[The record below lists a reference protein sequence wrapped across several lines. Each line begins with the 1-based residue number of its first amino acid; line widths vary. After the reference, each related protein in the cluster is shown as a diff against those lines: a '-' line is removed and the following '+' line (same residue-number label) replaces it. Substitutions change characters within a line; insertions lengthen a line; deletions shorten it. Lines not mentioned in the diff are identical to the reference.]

1 MLCNLMSKTVIFSSS
16 ENHTDTMDVMS
27 NGSYGVSFVVRDS
40 DNGNPAH
47 ICLSLYDLQ
56 SLIDELQVILKRQE
70 KEQ

>member
-1 MLCNLMSKTVIFSSS
+1 
-16 ENHTDTMDVMS
+16 MDVMS